1 MLVVAGAAYLNFIE
15 SAVATVIVVLA
26 TRNVASDAEI
36 DIFHINTPFGGTPPY
51 KIICATAL

>member
-36 DIFHINTPFGGTPPY
+36 DIFHIYSFGRH
-51 KIICATAL
+51 AALQDNLR